1 MYITTLVIILKTK
14 NMILFDLFRFEGY
27 KKKYKN
33 LSKDIMECLE
43 QNETLVSENLAL
55 RSELDKKQEQI
66 NKTNSYWK
74 GVVRDL
80 KSKKP
85 VKRKKD
91 LDL

>member
-1 MYITTLVIILKTK
+1 
-14 NMILFDLFRFEGY
+14 MILFDLFRFEGY

>member
-1 MYITTLVIILKTK
+1 MG
-14 NMILFDLFRFEGY
+14 LFNLFRLDGY

-74 GVVRDL
+74 GVIRDL
-80 KSKKP
+80 KAKKP
-85 VKRKKD
+85 AKTKKNIEP
-91 LDL
+91 

>member
-1 MYITTLVIILKTK
+1 MR
-14 NMILFDLFRFEGY
+14 LFDLFKFNDY

-43 QNETLVSENLAL
+43 ENKTLVSENLML
-55 RSELDKKQEQI
+55 RTELDKKQEQI

-80 KSKKP
+80 KTKKP
-85 VKRKKD
+85 VKRKKNIEP
-91 LDL
+91 

>member
-1 MYITTLVIILKTK
+1 
-14 NMILFDLFRFEGY
+14 MILFDLFRFDGY

-33 LSKDIMECLE
+33 LSKDVMECLE

-91 LDL
+91 IES